1 LPEPPGAGATIEPQA
16 DAEVLHPAE
25 PAVETTAAY
34 LARRLIVERGYKRGV
49 PVEAVPFAARCDIAL
64 TYSDGVSFVLVGI
77 IDREKDPQRRF
88 DVAPD
93 VLVEIGRACLKY
105 TGRFNFN
112 KMPVGIQLW
121 EVGRSPITAADRERL
136 VRLNRAPGLA
146 KVGIGAWALD
156 ASTGTAWKSTGWRP
170 QVPGQK
176 YLEQVLRGPRL
187 DDAALEQ
194 LRPPEIATH
203 TGAPW
208 ATIGLLLAMVA
219 GFAAEFAFGFG
230 ERTSATAPGVPT
242 LVALGGLSRSLVVEA
257 GEWYRLF
264 TAPFLHGDFFHLL
277 FNGVAL
283 WMAGS
288 VVERLLGRRWLLA
301 LFVLGALGGSLMS
314 MAVNPAGVVSVG
326 ASGAILGL
334 FAAAIVV
341 AQRLPR
347 GAARTQ
353 IQMTMVQV
361 LVPSL
366 LPLAMTRVTG
376 TVDFAAHF
384 GGAILGA
391 AAGLV
396 VLRVW
401 PREERAPRHG
411 GAAKGVALGGAVLV
425 AASFVLVGVHYDEW
439 SRVAR
444 AADRAS
450 ELIPDAELPTSLG
463 AGMERAADFVARF
476 PHDPRAQLFLGFAR
490 LRQNDLAGAESAFRA
505 GLAEEE
511 ILRTN
516 FSGTQVEPMLRAALG
531 ELLQS
536 GGRDA
541 EAREVLRPV
550 CAMNARPE
558 IADWVKSTGVCNA
571 PSPDPP

>member
-1 LPEPPGAGATIEPQA
+1 MSKP
-16 DAEVLHPAE
+16 PAE

-34 LARRLIVERGYKRGV
+34 VARRLIVERGYRRGV
-49 PVEAVPFAARCDIAL
+49 PVEAAPFAARCDIAL

-77 IDREKDPQRRF
+77 IDRERDPQRCF
-88 DVAPD
+88 DMAPD
-93 VLVEIGRACLKY
+93 LLVDLGRACLKY
-105 TGRFNFN
+105 SGRFNFN
-112 KMPVGIQLW
+112 KMPVGIQIW
-121 EVGRSPITAADRERL
+121 EVGRSPLADADRSRL
-136 VRLNRAPGLA
+136 LRLCRAPGLA

-170 QVPGQK
+170 QVPGRK

-187 DDAALEQ
+187 DDAALER

-203 TGAPW
+203 AGAPW
-208 ATIGLLLAMVA
+208 ATIGLLLAMAA
-219 GFAAEFAFGFG
+219 GFAAEIVFGFG
-230 ERTSATAPGVPT
+230 ERTGATGPGVPT
-242 LVALGGLSRSLVVEA
+242 LVALGGLSRSLVTEA

-277 FNGVAL
+277 LNGVAL

-288 VVERLLGRRWLLA
+288 VVERLLGRAWLLA
-301 LFVLGALGGSLMS
+301 LFAIGALGGSLMS

-366 LPLAMTRVTG
+366 LPLATTHVTG
-376 TVDFAAHF
+376 AVDFAAHF
-384 GGAILGA
+384 GGAIVGA

-401 PREERAPRHG
+401 PREECAPRLA
-411 GAAKGVALGGAVLV
+411 GAAKGVALAGAVLV
-425 AASFVLVGVHYDEW
+425 AASFVLVGVHFDEW

-444 AADRAS
+444 AVDRAS

-463 AGMERAADFVARF
+463 TGIEGAAELVSRF
-476 PHDPRAQLFLGFAR
+476 PHDPRAQLFLGFER
-490 LRQNDLAGAESAFRA
+490 MQQTDLAGAEAAFRA

-511 ILRTN
+511 ILRTH
-516 FSGTQVEPMLRAALG
+516 FPGTQVEPMLRAALG
-531 ELLQS
+531 ELVL
-536 GGRDA
+536 GDGRDA
-541 EAREVLRPV
+541 EAREILRPV

-558 IADWVKSTGVCNA
+558 IADWVQSTGVCDDSA
-571 PSPDPP
+571 PVPR